1 MGRPL
6 LTDDQVLA
14 FREKATDAA
23 MELFVRDGYDGFSLR
38 ALAKALGCSHATPYR
53 YFEGKAELFAS
64 VRAEGF
70 RRFGA
75 HLRARLEES
84 ADPLE
89 RIHILA
95 DAYFEFATTQSAA
108 FNVIFEMN
116 QSSDEFPFVQEAGAD
131 SWAALHEVV
140 RDAVDAGILAGDVE
154 LLAHTMWAGVHGVA
168 TLHVAGKLRMGHEGR
183 EIIGPM
189 TNALIRAHQR
199 QYT

>member
-23 MELFVRDGYDGFSLR
+23 MELFVRDGYEGFSLR

-53 YFEGKAELFAS
+53 YFDGKAELFAT

-70 RRFGA
+70 RRFGV
-75 HLRARLEES
+75 HLRTRLETS
-84 ADPLE
+84 TDPLE

-116 QSSDEFPFVQEAGAD
+116 QSSDEFPFVREAGAD
-131 SWAALHEVV
+131 SWSALHEVV
-140 RDAVDAGILAGDVE
+140 RDAVDAGILEGEVE
-154 LLAHTMWAGVHGVA
+154 LLAHTMWAGIHGVA
-168 TLHVAGKLRMGHEGR
+168 TLHVAGKLGMGPDGE
-183 EIIGPM
+183 EIVAHM
-189 TNALIRAHQR
+189 TKALIRAHAR
-199 QYT
+199 NE